1 MRFLLSQLWCDV
13 ILARLVN
20 PHFLMLISKKRDKPY
35 WYGLIHQPVYPK
47 VLMLIFL
54 FREDDVFRFS
64 FNALKIMIFICRVYQ
79 VDIKKLILV
88 SSFY

>member
-1 MRFLLSQLWCDV
+1 MF
-13 ILARLVN
+13 
-20 PHFLMLISKKRDKPY
+20 ISKKRDKPHR
-35 WYGLIHQPVYPK
+35 YGLIHQPVYPK

-54 FREDDVFRFS
+54 FCKDDVFRFS
-64 FNALKIMIFICRVYQ
+64 FNALKIMVFICRVYQ